1 MMHISRRRAAAYLST
16 VVAGLALL
24 LAACGSDKEEPPAST
39 GTPMPMPAT
48 AAATATPTPAGVTVT
63 DLLGRKVTIAKTPAK
78 IVTTSPSAL
87 EMLYAAGGTAI
98 ARSSTAT
105 APGVDASKLADI
117 GLSYQPNFEAILKL
131 QPDLVVADA
140 SAQGH
145 MVAQFDQQLKGVPV
159 VFVGALKY
167 ADVATSIRTLGQV
180 TGTAE
185 KAKASADAMDA
196 AAKQVGDAVKGK
208 TPTKTLVLVAGR
220 DGQLSAALNDSFIG
234 DMVKIAG
241 AQNIAADLKQSGQV
255 PGYATISLETAFKE
269 SPDVILVIVPGNT
282 PGPSI
287 SSIVSRSF
295 PTLNA
300 VKNKRVHEIS
310 LDVFLQ
316 SPGPRAA
323 AGLKELV
330 GYIQPDVKLS
340 GTPAAPAAPANP
352 AAPATPAK
360 PAVPGY

>member
-1 MMHISRRRAAAYLST
+1 MINTTRRATAYLGT
-16 VVAGLALL
+16 VVVGVALL
-24 LAACGSDKEEPPAST
+24 VTACGSDQKAETPA
-39 GTPMPMPAT
+39 PLPVQN
-48 AAATATPTPAGVTVT
+48 ATATVAPTQAAPAGVTVT
-63 DLLGRKVTIAKTPAK
+63 DLLGRKVTVAKTPTK

-98 ARSSTAT
+98 ARSSTAA
-105 APGVDASKLADI
+105 APGVDATKLADI
-117 GLSYQPNFEAILKL
+117 GSAYQPNFEAILKL

-140 SAQGH
+140 SAQ
-145 MVAQFDQQLKGVPV
+145 AQLLKEFEGQLKGVPV
-159 VFVGALKY
+159 VFVGAVKY
-167 ADVATSIRTLGQV
+167 ADVSTSIRMLGSI

-185 KAKASADAMDA
+185 KAKASADTVDA
-196 AAKQVGDAVKGK
+196 AAKQVADAVKGK

-234 DMVKIAG
+234 DMIKIAG

-269 SPDVILVIVPGNT
+269 NPDVLLVIVPGNV

-287 SSIVSRSF
+287 SGIVTKSF
-295 PTLNA
+295 PGLNA
-300 VKNKRVHEIS
+300 VKNKRVHEID

-323 AGLKELV
+323 EGLKQLT
-330 GYIQPDVKLS
+330 GFIQPDVKL
-340 GTPAAPAAPANP
+340 AAGN
-352 AAPATPAK
+352 ATA
-360 PAVPGY
+360 PGY

>member
-1 MMHISRRRAAAYLST
+1 MRISHHQPAAYLST
-16 VVAGLALL
+16 AVAGVALL
-24 LAACGSDKEEPPAST
+24 LSACGSDKVETPAPLPVQNA
-39 GTPMPMPAT
+39 GTAT
-48 AAATATPTPAGVTVT
+48 ATATPTPAGVTVT
-63 DLLGRKVTIAKTPAK
+63 DLLGRKVIVAKTPTK

-87 EMLYAAGGTAI
+87 EMLYAAGGAAI

-117 GLSYQPNFEAILKL
+117 GSAYQPNFEAILKL

-140 SAQGH
+140 SAQAQLA
-145 MVAQFDQQLKGVPV
+145 AQFEQQLKGVPI
-159 VFVGALKY
+159 VFVGAVKY
-167 ADVATSIRTLGQV
+167 ADVATSIRMLGSV

-185 KAKASADAMDA
+185 KAKAAADNLDA
-196 AAKQVGDAVKGK
+196 VAKQVGDAVKGK
-208 TPTKTLVLVAGR
+208 TPTKTLILVAGR
-220 DGQLSAALNDSFIG
+220 DGQLSAALNESFIG

-269 SPDVILVIVPGNT
+269 NPDVILVIVPGNT

-287 SSIVSRSF
+287 GSTVSRSF

-323 AGLKELV
+323 AGLKELA
-330 GYIQPDVKLS
+330 GFIQPDVKL
-340 GTPAAPAAPANP
+340 AAGN
-352 AAPATPAK
+352 
-360 PAVPGY
+360 AVAPGY

>member
-1 MMHISRRRAAAYLST
+1 MHLSHRRGVTYFSTALAGFALILS
-16 VVAGLALL
+16 
-24 LAACGSDKEEPPAST
+24 ACGSDKKEEPAPL
-39 GTPMPMPAT
+39 PVQNAT
-48 AAATATPTPAGVTVT
+48 TATATPSPTPAGVSVT
-63 DLLGRKVTIAKTPAK
+63 DLLGRKVTVAKTPAK

-98 ARSSTAT
+98 ARSGTAT
-105 APGVDASKLADI
+105 APGVDVAKLADI
-117 GLSYQPNFEAILKL
+117 GSAYQPNFEAILKL
-131 QPDLVVADA
+131 QPDLIVADA
-140 SAQGH
+140 SAQ
-145 MVAQFDQQLKGVPV
+145 AQLASQFEQQLKGVPI
-159 VFVGALKY
+159 VFVGAVKY
-167 ADVATSIRTLGQV
+167 ADVATSIRMLGSI
-180 TGTAE
+180 TGTAD
-185 KAKASADAMDA
+185 KAKTAADSLDA

-234 DMVKIAG
+234 DMIKIAD

-255 PGYATISLETAFKE
+255 PGYATISIETAFKE
-269 SPDVILVIVPGNT
+269 NPDVILVIVPGNT

-287 SSIVSRSF
+287 SSIVSRSL

-323 AGLKELV
+323 AGLKELA
-330 GYIQPDVKLS
+330 GFIQPDVKI
-340 GTPAAPAAPANP
+340 AP
-352 AAPATPAK
+352 
-360 PAVPGY
+360 

>member
-1 MMHISRRRAAAYLST
+1 MPVPHRRTAAYTSAAA
-16 VVAGLALL
+16 AGFALL
-24 LAACGSDKEEPPAST
+24 LAACGSDKAATPAPLPIQNT
-39 GTPMPMPAT
+39 GTAT
-48 AAATATPTPAGVTVT
+48 ATATATATPAPAGVTVT
-63 DLLGRKVTIAKTPAK
+63 DLLGRKVTVAKTPTK
-78 IVTTSPSAL
+78 IVTTSPSAFEL
-87 EMLYAAGGTAI
+87 LYAAGGTAI

-140 SAQGH
+140 SAQAQ
-145 MVAQFDQQLKGVPV
+145 MAAQFDQQLKGVPV
-159 VFVGALKY
+159 VFVGAVKY
-167 ADVATSIRTLGQV
+167 ADVATSIRALGQI

-185 KAKASADAMDA
+185 KAKASADNMDA
-196 AAKQVGDAVKGK
+196 VAKLVGDAVKGK

-220 DGQLSAALNDSFIG
+220 DGQLSAALNESFIG

-241 AQNIAADLKQSGQV
+241 AQNIAADLKPSGQV

-269 SPDVILVIVPGNT
+269 NADVLLVIVPGNT

-287 SSIVSRSF
+287 GSIVARSF
-295 PTLNA
+295 PSLNA
-300 VKNKRVHEIS
+300 VKNRRVHEID

-323 AGLKELV
+323 DGLKQLATL
-330 GYIQPDVKLS
+330 IQPDVKVAS
-340 GTPAAPAAPANP
+340 TGN
-352 AAPATPAK
+352 
-360 PAVPGY
+360 AVAPGY

>member
-1 MMHISRRRAAAYLST
+1 MRVSHRRMAAYLST
-16 VVAGLALL
+16 AAAGLALL
-24 LAACGSDKEEPPAST
+24 LSACGGDKKEEPAPLPVQNA
-39 GTPMPMPAT
+39 G
-48 AAATATPTPAGVTVT
+48 TATPTASPTPGVAVT
-63 DLLGRKVTIAKTPAK
+63 DLLGRKVAIAKTPTK

-117 GLSYQPNFEAILKL
+117 GSAYQPNFEAILKL

-140 SAQGH
+140 SAQAQLA
-145 MVAQFDQQLKGVPV
+145 AQFEQQLKGVPI
-159 VFVGALKY
+159 VFVGAVKY
-167 ADVATSIRTLGQV
+167 ADVSTSIRMLGSI

-185 KAKASADAMDA
+185 KAKASADAVDA
-196 AAKQVGDAVKGK
+196 VAKQVGDAVKAK

-220 DGQLSAALNDSFIG
+220 DGQLSAALNESFIG

-255 PGYATISLETAFKE
+255 PGYATISVETAFKE
-269 SPDVILVIVPGNT
+269 NPDVILVIVPGNN

-287 SSIVSRSF
+287 GSIVSRSF
-295 PTLNA
+295 PSLNA
-300 VKNKRVHEIS
+300 VKNKRVHEID

-323 AGLKELV
+323 DGLKQLA
-330 GYIQPDVKLS
+330 GFIQPDVKLTS
-340 GTPAAPAAPANP
+340 N
-352 AAPATPAK
+352 
-360 PAVPGY
+360 

>member
-1 MMHISRRRAAAYLST
+1 MQIQHRRAVACLST
-16 VVAGLALL
+16 AAAGLALL
-24 LAACGSDKEEPPAST
+24 LAACGGDKEGTPAA

-48 AAATATPTPAGVTVT
+48 AAATATATPTPAGVTVT
-63 DLLGRKVTIAKTPAK
+63 DLLGRKVTIAKTPSK
-78 IVTTSPSAL
+78 VVTTSPSAL

-105 APGVDASKLADI
+105 APGVDVTKLADI

-145 MVAQFDQQLKGVPV
+145 MVGQFDQQLKGVPV

-167 ADVATSIRTLGQV
+167 ADVATSIRTLGQI

-269 SPDVILVIVPGNT
+269 NPDVLFVIVPGNT

-330 GYIQPDVKLS
+330 GYIHPDVKLS
-340 GTPAAPAAPANP
+340 GTSAAPAAS
-352 AAPATPAK
+352 ATPA
-360 PAVPGY
+360 AGSGY